1 MNKSR
6 YKIDIDVLTRYLADQ
21 SNAAENRY
29 AFAYTIS
36 LRNSGE
42 VAARLMT
49 RHWRITDADGKVQ
62 DVRGEGVVGEQ
73 PHLAPGERF
82 EYSSGAILTTSV
94 GSMHGSYQMLADDGT
109 LFEAPISAFTL
120 SVPRTLH

>member
-1 MNKSR
+1 MNKTR
-6 YKIDIDVLTRYLADQ
+6 YRIDIEVLTRFLAEQ
-21 SNAAENRY
+21 SNAAENRF
-29 AFAYTIS
+29 AFAYTIT
-36 LRNSGE
+36 LRNTGE

-73 PHLAPGERF
+73 PRLAPGERF
-82 EYSSGAILTTSV
+82 EYSSGAILSSSV